1 MYKQYNIEEKNE
13 KISIKILWTWIKYL
27 INNNKKIKNEIDEN
41 TILLQNIEKKNIFY
55 KNNCE
60 EIMNIYEL
68 KNISQLDEFIK
79 RLINK
84 SNVYRKRI
92 EQLKKMLSE
101 DNNKNK

>member
-1 MYKQYNIEEKNE
+1 
-13 KISIKILWTWIKYL
+13 
-27 INNNKKIKNEIDEN
+27 
-41 TILLQNIEKKNIFY
+41 
-55 KNNCE
+55 
-60 EIMNIYEL
+60 MNIYEL

-84 SNVYRKRI
+84 SNIYRKRI

>member
-1 MYKQYNIEEKNE
+1 MKLMKTQFYY
-13 KISIKILWTWIKYL
+13 KISK
-27 INNNKKIKNEIDEN
+27 
-41 TILLQNIEKKNIFY
+41 KKNIFY

>member
-1 MYKQYNIEEKNE
+1 
-13 KISIKILWTWIKYL
+13 
-27 INNNKKIKNEIDEN
+27 
-41 TILLQNIEKKNIFY
+41 
-55 KNNCE
+55 
-60 EIMNIYEL
+60 MNIYEL

-84 SNVYRKRI
+84 RNVYRKRI